1 MIFRVVNFY
10 CFEAK
15 QEIIG
20 LQKLKINI
28 VIRNCWTLLI
38 WDKPTFQM
46 KGNPIAKTENQI
58 SEKSLC
64 WLLQGVSKIDKVGN
78 TDDFAPFE

>member
-1 MIFRVVNFY
+1 MTSTKNFSVHKKKSIGMCGVFVLLLSKRGSSSIVTEGGMIFRVVNFY

-28 VIRNCWTLLI
+28 VIRNCSTLLI
-38 WDKPTFQM
+38 
-46 KGNPIAKTENQI
+46 
-58 SEKSLC
+58 
-64 WLLQGVSKIDKVGN
+64 
-78 TDDFAPFE
+78 